1 MSKEKP
7 CSAACACVENPTEN
21 PEAENP
27 PLLKTE
33 EVNGFASKKLPEP
46 TRFGDWE
53 VGGRCS
59 DF

>member
-1 MSKEKP
+1 MSKEKQCAP
-7 CSAACACVENPTEN
+7 ACACVENTPNLTESA
-21 PEAENP
+21 AETP
-27 PLLKTE
+27 VPQE
-33 EVNGFASKKLPEP
+33 INGFAAKKLPEP